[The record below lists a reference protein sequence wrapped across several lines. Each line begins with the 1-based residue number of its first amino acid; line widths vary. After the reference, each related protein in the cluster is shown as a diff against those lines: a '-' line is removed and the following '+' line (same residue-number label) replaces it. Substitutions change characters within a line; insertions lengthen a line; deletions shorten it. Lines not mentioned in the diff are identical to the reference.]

1 MTRDD
6 AGTVKESAAPPLRPS
21 SRHSQSTDEARAGP
35 THGRHPQL
43 ESRSEPVTPHLILWV
58 VVLALPAV
66 TLALM
71 IGLGILGLLMQ
82 IFSA

>member
-1 MTRDD
+1 MKRDGT
-6 AGTVKESAAPPLRPS
+6 GTVKESAAPALRPP
-21 SRHSQSTDEARAGP
+21 SRHSQSTDEARAGQ
-35 THGRHPQL
+35 THGPRPQL
-43 ESRSEPVTPHLILWV
+43 ASRSDPVMPHVILWV

-71 IGLGILGLLMQ
+71 IGLGILGLLVQ

>member
-1 MTRDD
+1 M
-6 AGTVKESAAPPLRPS
+6 
-21 SRHSQSTDEARAGP
+21 
-35 THGRHPQL
+35 
-43 ESRSEPVTPHLILWV
+43 PHLILWV

-82 IFSA
+82 IFSM